1 MLDLQFGLLLFER
14 LDLFVDPGQRIPFD
28 VRDLRVEPAVSQ
40 DHSHQAENG
49 GDEIGLLLVELLPLE
64 RTLRHEVHFHRAL
77 GDVAQSQAHHFAI
90 GMGDFGQFFQV
101 DGGIDLDVAERI
113 EVFDRQIEFF
123 REELRGVRH
132 DRRAAGEEQ
141 ALRRRTTLLPAI
153 ELERLV
159 DLNVQA
165 RHDLARNL
173 RDRRLLRVVRFLVS
187 ATEADKTLLDLE
199 PFGLREFQLGLRR
212 KILSDGVGA
221 DIDAARIDLALLKK
235 QQVAGL
241 GANVQQHGAAVEV
254 AIVVAKRVAQS
265 GGRYVHQLHAQPR
278 RFRRAKETLHHVRL
292 DGDEQH
298 FQFTGRRRSQ
308 DLIVPDHFFQREG
321 HVLLS
326 FVLDDLGDL
335 GSVHRR
341 QFDKLGKNVKAG
353 RADVDVFRAE
363 RPLGEQFLDR
373 LEDDPFTRGFLRALE
388 AERL

>member
-1 MLDLQFGLLLFER
+1 M
-14 LDLFVDPGQRIPFD
+14 
-28 VRDLRVEPAVSQ
+28 
-40 DHSHQAENG
+40 
-49 GDEIGLLLVELLPLE
+49 VELLPLE

-77 GDVAQSQAHHFAI
+77 GDVAQSQAHHFAV
-90 GMGDFGQFFQV
+90 GMGDLGQFFQV

-113 EVFDRQIEFF
+113 EVFDRQVQFF
-123 REELRGVRH
+123 GEELRGVRH

-141 ALRRRTTLLPAI
+141 ALRRRTTLLPAV
-153 ELERLV
+153 ELKRLV

-212 KILSDGVGA
+212 KILSDGISA
-221 DIDAARIDLALLKK
+221 YIDAAGIDLALLKK

-241 GANVQQHGAAVEV
+241 GANVQQHRAAVQV
-254 AIVVAKRVAQS
+254 AIVVAKGVAQS
-265 GGRYVHQLHAQPR
+265 GRRHVHQLHPQPR
-278 RFRRAKETLHHVRL
+278 RLRRAEETFHHVRL
-292 DGDEQH
+292 DSDEQH
-298 FQFTGRRRSQ
+298 LQFTGRRRSQ
-308 DLIVPDHFFQREG
+308 DLIVPDHFLQREG
-321 HVLLS
+321 HVLLG

-335 GSVHRR
+335 GRVHRR
-341 QFDKLGKNVKAG
+341 QFDELGKDVKAG

-373 LEDDPFTRGFLRALE
+373 LEDDPLARGFLRAFE
-388 AERL
+388 AEWL

>member
-1 MLDLQFGLLLFER
+1 M
-14 LDLFVDPGQRIPFD
+14 
-28 VRDLRVEPAVSQ
+28 
-40 DHSHQAENG
+40 
-49 GDEIGLLLVELLPLE
+49 
-64 RTLRHEVHFHRAL
+64 
-77 GDVAQSQAHHFAI
+77 
-90 GMGDFGQFFQV
+90 
-101 DGGIDLDVAERI
+101 
-113 EVFDRQIEFF
+113 
-123 REELRGVRH
+123 
-132 DRRAAGEEQ
+132 
-141 ALRRRTTLLPAI
+141 
-153 ELERLV
+153 
-159 DLNVQA
+159 
-165 RHDLARNL
+165 
-173 RDRRLLRVVRFLVS
+173 
-187 ATEADKTLLDLE
+187 LDLE

-254 AIVVAKRVAQS
+254 AIVVAKRIAQS

-278 RFRRAKETLHHVRL
+278 RFRRAKETFHHVRL

-308 DLIVPDHFFQREG
+308 NLIVPDHFFQREG

-363 RPLGEQFLDR
+363 RPLGEQFLNR

-388 AERL
+388 AKRL